1 MTDVGVLLSR
11 AHRRVF
17 GELTRAAEEHGYESV
32 WLGEHVAIPV
42 SPQGELAS
50 PGGDHSAISPE
61 LPILDLCGVL
71 CWLAAQT
78 SRIRLGT
85 CVYLLGL
92 RHPFVSARALA
103 TVDILSGGRAEVGC
117 GIGWIRGEWE
127 AVGADFRSRARC
139 LEESIEVCR
148 RLWTEPV
155 IEHHGNFFSFP
166 PVAFEPKPAQ
176 ARLPISI
183 GGESERALRRAVRIA
198 DGWIGMLHTPQTAAA
213 RVATLRRLEQELG
226 RTGPPV
232 LVTVVGELT
241 ADQPLPAWAAAG
253 VDRLLVHPWQRS
265 AEAVDGIVALAGQ
278 HFS

>member
-1 MTDVGVLLSR
+1 VTDVGVLLSQ
-11 AHRRVF
+11 AHRGVF

-32 WLGEHVAIPV
+32 WLGEHLVIPAD
-42 SPQGELAS
+42 PKGELAS
-50 PGGDHSAISPE
+50 PGEDHSAISPQ

-117 GIGWIRGEWE
+117 GVGWIRGEWE
-127 AVGADFRSRARC
+127 AVGANFRSRARC

-148 RLWTEPV
+148 RLWAEPV
-155 IEHHGNFFSFP
+155 IEHHGDFFSFP

-183 GGESERALRRAVRIA
+183 GGESEHALRRAARIA
-198 DGWIGMLHTPQTAAA
+198 DGWIGMRHTPQTAAA
-213 RVATLRRLEQELG
+213 KVATLRRLERELG

-232 LVTVVGELT
+232 RVSVVGELT
-241 ADQPLPAWAAAG
+241 ADQSLSVWAGAG
-253 VDRLLVHPWQRS
+253 VDRLLVHPWQRTPG
-265 AEAVDGIVALAGQ
+265 AVDGIIRLAGE
-278 HFS
+278 HFR

>member
-1 MTDVGVLLSR
+1 MTDVGVLLSQ
-11 AHRRVF
+11 AHRGVF

-32 WLGEHVAIPV
+32 WLGEHLVIPAD
-42 SPQGELAS
+42 PKGELES
-50 PGGDHSAISPE
+50 PGEDHSAISPE

-117 GIGWIRGEWE
+117 GVGWLRGEWE
-127 AVGADFRSRARC
+127 AVGANFRSRARC

-148 RLWTEPV
+148 RLWAEPV
-155 IEHHGNFFSFP
+155 IEHHGDFFSFP
-166 PVAFEPKPAQ
+166 PVAFEPKPEQ

-183 GGESERALRRAVRIA
+183 GGESEHALRRAARIA
-198 DGWIGMLHTPQTAAA
+198 DGWIGMRHTPQTAAA
-213 RVATLRRLEQELG
+213 KVATLRRLERELG

-232 LVTVVGELT
+232 RVSVVGELT
-241 ADQPLPAWAAAG
+241 ADQSLSVWAGAG
-253 VDRLLVHPWQRS
+253 VDRLLVHPWQRTPG
-265 AEAVDGIVALAGQ
+265 AVDGIIRLAGE
-278 HFS
+278 HFR

>member
-1 MTDVGVLLSR
+1 MTDVGVLLSQ
-11 AHRRVF
+11 AHRGVF
-17 GELTRAAEEHGYESV
+17 GELTRTAEETGYESV
-32 WLGEHVAIPV
+32 WLGEHVVIPV
-42 SPQGELAS
+42 NPQGQLAS
-50 PGGDHSAISPE
+50 AGEDHSPISPE

-127 AVGADFRSRARC
+127 AVGASFGSRARC

-148 RLWTEPV
+148 RLWSEPV
-155 IEHHGNFFSFP
+155 IEHHGDFFSFP

-176 ARLPISI
+176 SRLPISI

-198 DGWIGMLHTPQTAAA
+198 DGWIGMRHTPRTAAA
-213 RVATLRRLEQELG
+213 KVSTLRRLEQELG
-226 RTGPPV
+226 RTGSPV
-232 LVTVVGELT
+232 RVSVVGELT
-241 ADQPLPAWAAAG
+241 ADQSLPVWAAAG
-253 VDRLLVHPWQRS
+253 VDRLLVHPWQRT
-265 AEAVDGIVALAGQ
+265 AGAVDGIIRLAGE
-278 HFS
+278 HFR